1 MSNDVH
7 RFSSGNLWIF
17 VLKKTSMDLGLLLW
31 QLSFTVVHRF
41 QVKIQAMEIGLKFC
55 LEKDRCET
63 CLLKSWVAYDFLG
76 LGMEG
81 YMRYVFPL
89 SALISGK
96 NPGLEI
102 SLKLSWK
109 RQFILKVRFRQRF
122 QAWKIG
128 LKICLEKDRLSLKS
142 NFWVL

>member
-1 MSNDVH
+1 MAD
-7 RFSSGNLWIF
+7 
-17 VLKKTSMDLGLLLW
+17 
-31 QLSFTVVHRF
+31 
-41 QVKIQAMEIGLKFC
+41 
-55 LEKDRCET
+55 
-63 CLLKSWVAYDFLG
+63 DFLG

-109 RQFILKVRFRQRF
+109 RQFILKIKLLDTTDGYRGVLIAEDGPCVYRAYLVNSGFNY
-122 QAWKIG
+122 W
-128 LKICLEKDRLSLKS
+128 LEKCIGAGSGVGNERSSLRAS
-142 NFWVL
+142 ESSWGDYEEVN